1 MKRKNTARIRLR
13 TILLIVNLM
22 VFLLPLAGVMFF
34 RVYENALVQQTENE
48 LISQAAVVSAM
59 YKAQILERIDPSQA
73 YGVPADKQSMTMVD
87 AYYTP
92 INPKLDLSKSTI
104 LPSRGD
110 GKESN
115 IDPVLPN
122 IALEVG
128 EILSPVIMD
137 AQKITLSGI
146 KVLDY
151 SGVVVSGRN
160 EVGIDF
166 SDLFEVR
173 QALSGYYTSVIRERI
188 SDSPPPALSSISRG
202 TGIRVFIAMP
212 IVHEGN
218 VWGVVYLSRTPQNI
232 LKHMYAEKGKFIFAA
247 FALIC
252 ITMIIALFTSFM
264 ISRPIKKL
272 IERTERFSGGDKDAL
287 RSPSGADVEEIALL
301 SESFERMALSLNNRS
316 EYIRDFAMHVSH
328 EFKTP
333 ITAIQGSAELLLDHL
348 NDMDESKK
356 RKFLNNIINDSNR
369 LKRLVRR
376 LLELARADN
385 IIVSNESCNPLE
397 VFRSIQIRYRDHDE
411 FDVVFRECEDTK
423 INMSEENLET
433 ILINL
438 CDNAYQNSAKN
449 IEINAFVEDDVLRL
463 ILRDNGKGI
472 SKANQSKIFNP
483 FFTTRKQEGG
493 TGIGLGVISSILE
506 AHDGTIKLMENEQ
519 NESGAC
525 FEISLPIIL

>member
-1 MKRKNTARIRLR
+1 MKKGNTARIRLR

-22 VFLLPLAGVMFF
+22 VFLLPLAGIMFF

-48 LISQAAVVSAM
+48 LISQAAVISAM
-59 YKAQILERIDPSQA
+59 YKAQILERTQPSQA
-73 YGVPADKQSMTMVD
+73 YGIPADRQSMVSVD
-87 AYYTP
+87 TYYTP
-92 INPKLDLSKSTI
+92 IIPKLDLSTAAI
-104 LPSRGD
+104 LPPRGD

-115 IDPVLPN
+115 IDETLAN
-122 IALEVG
+122 DVG
-128 EILSPVIMD
+128 ELLTPVIID

-146 KVLDY
+146 KILDY
-151 SGVVVSGRN
+151 NGVVIAGRN

-173 QALSGYYTSVIRERI
+173 KALSGYYTSVIRRRI
-188 SDSPPPALSSISRG
+188 SDSPPPALASISRG

-212 IVHEGN
+212 ILHNGN

-232 LKHMYAEKGKFIFAA
+232 LKHMYAEKGKFIFVAV
-247 FALIC
+247 ALVC

-264 ISRPIKKL
+264 ISRPIKRL
-272 IERTERFSGGDKDAL
+272 IERTERFSRGDKDAL

-348 NDMDESKK
+348 NEMEESKK

-385 IIVSNESCNPLE
+385 IIISDECCNPVK
-397 VFRSIQIRYRDHDE
+397 VFKSIQRRYRDYE
-411 FDVVFRECEDTK
+411 GFDVVLNKYEKTK

-438 CDNAYQNSAKN
+438 CDNAYQHNAKVV
-449 IEINAFVEDDVLRL
+449 EINALVKDNVLKVL
-463 ILRDNGKGI
+463 LKDNGKGI
-472 SKANQSKIFNP
+472 SKANESKIFNP

-506 AHDGTIKLMENEQ
+506 AHDGKIKLLKNE
-519 NESGAC
+519 EGERGAC
-525 FEISLPIIL
+525 FKISLPIIS